1 MADRGWV
8 PLEHLPIAPTA
19 AFGEA
24 RSSPKRFATLAKAK
38 PNVGSAESS
47 RSLSCP
53 HPRLGGNRRSTPSRL
68 GVKRRLMDL
77 PMAWRSGYPTDPHR
91 CSRFVAHESPAKG
104 LPDAGQQH
112 PHVRYV
118 FERYPNGLNR
128 LGIPEPVDP
137 IHACQ
142 VSFNYENG
150 NPTFSTEEP
159 RSPHAAAVLHTQ
171 ANALVDAECIA
182 APRARLAGAV
192 VLFVITRPEVRH
204 VLYRSGRYDSAF
216 GETTVGPALGIFM
229 LADSDDHANRLLRLG
244 IGVPSRRDVDV
255 SILHGLNGRGE
266 QVTSRKPHM
275 IGLPGWRP
283 TAGLLQCGLNG
294 GKSEVAR
301 CEYAICLRLGV
312 QGTVKLTGALRR
324 LEQRRCRFEHP
335 RQRRSMGLFRW
346 LVREALPKI
355 AVENGGPNLKQKM
368 GAPL

>member
-8 PLEHLPIAPTA
+8 PIEHLPIAPTA

-150 NPTFSTEEP
+150 IPTFSTEEP
-159 RSPHAAAVLHTQ
+159 RSPHRCSPHSGKRACGRGVHRCTPR
-171 ANALVDAECIA
+171 
-182 APRARLAGAV
+182 APRRRRGSICNHATRGSAR
-192 VLFVITRPEVRH
+192 
-204 VLYRSGRYDSAF
+204 
-216 GETTVGPALGIFM
+216 
-229 LADSDDHANRLLRLG
+229 
-244 IGVPSRRDVDV
+244 
-255 SILHGLNGRGE
+255 
-266 QVTSRKPHM
+266 
-275 IGLPGWRP
+275 
-283 TAGLLQCGLNG
+283 
-294 GKSEVAR
+294 
-301 CEYAICLRLGV
+301 
-312 QGTVKLTGALRR
+312 
-324 LEQRRCRFEHP
+324 
-335 RQRRSMGLFRW
+335 
-346 LVREALPKI
+346 
-355 AVENGGPNLKQKM
+355 
-368 GAPL
+368 PLS